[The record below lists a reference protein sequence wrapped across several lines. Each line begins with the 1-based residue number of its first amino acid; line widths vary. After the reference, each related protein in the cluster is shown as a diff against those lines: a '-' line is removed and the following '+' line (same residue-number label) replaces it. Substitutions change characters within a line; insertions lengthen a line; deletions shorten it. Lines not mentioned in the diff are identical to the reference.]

1 MIREVA
7 VDVLL
12 GLAVTVALASSVG
25 VLAMRDAYQ
34 KLHYLTPMSIV
45 APVLVGLAVLVQAGY
60 SARSA
65 QTWLAIG
72 FLVIASP
79 FLSHATIRAARIRA
93 DGDWRTAADGGGAR
107 PEDRP

>member
-12 GLAVTVALASSVG
+12 GFAVAVTLASSLG
-25 VLAMRDAYQ
+25 VLAMPNVYQ

-60 SARSA
+60 SARSTQA
-65 QTWLAIG
+65 WLAIG
-72 FLVIASP
+72 FLIIASP
-79 FLSHATIRAARIRA
+79 VLSHATIRAARIRA
-93 DGDWRTAADGGGAR
+93 AGDWRLAAGSDGAG